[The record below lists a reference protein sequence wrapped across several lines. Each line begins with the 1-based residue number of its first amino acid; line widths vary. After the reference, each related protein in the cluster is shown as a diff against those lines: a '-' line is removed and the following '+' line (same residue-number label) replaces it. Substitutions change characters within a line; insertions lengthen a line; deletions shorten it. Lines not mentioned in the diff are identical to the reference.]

1 MEKDKG
7 CMCLDCA
14 CLGSCMTASC
24 AITSCPAYTKAK
36 ITVAEAA
43 NLLGCRTDVFV
54 RLKNSEDGRKY
65 IVSKLKNLGYNV
77 MIDGQGREARIWR
90 REDVNTAI
98 IKNRTKSVAITSPR
112 TEGCW

>member
-14 CLGSCMTASC
+14 CLGNCMTASC

-77 MIDGQGREARIWR
+77 MIDGQGREARIWC

-98 IKNRTKSVAITSPR
+98 IKNRTKSIAITSTR